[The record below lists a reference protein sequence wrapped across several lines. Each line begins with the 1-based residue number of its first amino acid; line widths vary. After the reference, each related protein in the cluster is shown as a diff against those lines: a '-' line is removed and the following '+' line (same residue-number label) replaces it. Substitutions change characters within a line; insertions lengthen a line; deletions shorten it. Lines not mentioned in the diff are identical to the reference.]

1 MSDSLEV
8 SAGNIGETGPDGP
21 NQPIYEGYVNESE
34 ASTEGQEEQVAEQ
47 LEVPGKFIMED
58 GSVDVESLV
67 KSYTELERG
76 LSAPEEG
83 AETPETQDTGYIITP
98 EQGEAYSMELQENGD
113 LSDESYDTMEAQ
125 GLPRDMV
132 EQYVQGQLAL
142 AAQQEAQLLEGVGGA
157 ENYGALTEWACENLS
172 ESEIDAYD
180 SMVETG
186 DAAQI
191 QMAIAGL
198 HARYQQA
205 TGRPTLLQGETGTS
219 GASQAFR
226 SWAEVTEAMKNPKYQ
241 SDPSYRKDIESRLA
255 VSNF

>member
-34 ASTEGQEEQVAEQ
+34 ASAEEQGEQVAEQ
-47 LEVPGKFIMED
+47 LEVPDKFIMED
-58 GSVDVESLV
+58 GSVDVDALV
-67 KSYTELERG
+67 KSYAELERG
-76 LSAPEEG
+76 LSNPETA
-83 AETPETQDTGYIITP
+83 AETSETQQTEPLIT
-98 EQGEAYSMELQENGD
+98 EEHTVIYNKELQETGD
-113 LSDESYDTMEAQ
+113 LSDESYANMEAQ
-125 GLPRDMV
+125 GIPRPLV

-142 AAQQEAQLLEGVGGA
+142 AAQQEAQLLEDVGGA
-157 ENYGALTEWACENLS
+157 ENYGALTEWASENLS

-241 SDPSYRKDIESRLA
+241 TDKSYRQDIENRLS